1 MTILEEVINKV
12 LSEEGQKSKDNEMFF
27 KGWKRIDEASLNRI
41 MSHGEHGFIVI
52 SSQRSSLE
60 TWDNNPSLSLTAEY
74 KEWLTTKEVEPSEES
89 VNEFLK
95 ERNAKAE
102 SELNREIKDSGYA
115 YSPVNG
121 GYHYKNAPDNSNDSY
136 EISYIVYNHKRS
148 GIEDYGD
155 FEDLF
160 KLGLQWCEMFKQES
174 VYIQFPDEAPH
185 YYNAQGEICDSHSSK
200 NFKFNDDNQE
210 YFTTTKRKSNNP
222 QKFTADIQFESMYR
236 RKVSE
241 RIERMKRT
249 QSGEVIFDD
258 LDLIKRRN

>member
-12 LSEEGQKSKDNEMFF
+12 LSEEEQKTKDNEMFF

-41 MSHGEHGFIVI
+41 MSHREHGFIII

-60 TWDNNPSLSLTAEY
+60 TWDKNPSLSLTAEY
-74 KEWLTTKEVEPSEES
+74 KDWLIMKDVESSEES

-102 SELNREIKDSGYA
+102 AELNREIKVSGYA

-121 GYHYKNAPDNSNDSY
+121 GYHYKDAPDNSNDSY

-148 GIEDYGD
+148 GVEDYGD
-155 FEDLF
+155 FEELF
-160 KLGLQWCEMFKQES
+160 KLALKWCAMFKQES
-174 VYIQFPDEAPH
+174 VYVQFPNEAPH

-200 NFKFNDDNQE
+200 NFKFNDDKQE

-258 LDLIKRRN
+258 LDLIKRRK